1 MTSIDPRHRLD
12 ALLREQM
19 ARLRERAR
27 MAKPGPPTVR
37 HRDVQATQLL
47 AAQVAA
53 LDAADPDRKQKAVR
67 LFLESELAREFGPAI
82 LNDPAFS
89 GMLDAI
95 HGQMRADA
103 QVGQAM
109 ESLGDWLVS
118 GKLR

>member
-19 ARLRERAR
+19 TRLRERAR
-27 MAKPGPPTVR
+27 AAQPGEPAVR
-37 HRDVQATQLL
+37 HGEAQATQLL

-53 LDAADPDRKQKAVR
+53 LDPADPDRKQKAVR
-67 LFLESELAREFGPAI
+67 LFLESELAREFGPAL

-95 HGQMRADA
+95 HGQMRADP
-103 QVGQAM
+103 QVGRAM
-109 ESLGDWLVS
+109 ESLGEWLVS
-118 GKLR
+118 GNPR

>member
-12 ALLREQM
+12 ALPREQM
-19 ARLRERAR
+19 ALRGRGRAT
-27 MAKPGPPTVR
+27 KPGEAAVR
-37 HRDVQATQLL
+37 QRETQATQLL

-67 LFLESELAREFGPAI
+67 LFLESELAREFGAAV

-89 GMLDAI
+89 GMLAAI
-95 HGQMRADA
+95 QEQMRADT

-109 ESLGDWLVS
+109 ESLGEWLVS
-118 GKLR
+118 GSLR

>member
-27 MAKPGPPTVR
+27 TAKSDAPAVR

-53 LDAADPDRKQKAVR
+53 LDPADPDRKQKAVR
-67 LFLESELAREFGPAI
+67 LFLESELAREFGPAV

-89 GMLDAI
+89 SMLAAI
-95 HGQMRADA
+95 HEQMRADT

-109 ESLGDWLVS
+109 ENLGEWLVNGS
-118 GKLR
+118 LR